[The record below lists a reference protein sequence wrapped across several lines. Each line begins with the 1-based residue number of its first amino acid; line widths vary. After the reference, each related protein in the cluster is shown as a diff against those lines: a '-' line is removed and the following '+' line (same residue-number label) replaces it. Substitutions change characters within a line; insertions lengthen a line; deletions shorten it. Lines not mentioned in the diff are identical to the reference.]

1 LNVGEVLLLNTP
13 PAWVASRLERSA
25 GRSTAAACSRSSR
38 AASCVSLSLP
48 PAVLAAAVAVAGGG
62 EAAEEAVAVAEV
74 VEVASPSWPMMRPRD
89 MREWSSASPGTY
101 GLRDSAR
108 HVIKAILTVVY

>member
-1 LNVGEVLLLNTP
+1 VV
-13 PAWVASRLERSA
+13 VVVVV
-25 GRSTAAACSRSSR
+25 AAA
-38 AASCVSLSLP
+38 AAP
-48 PAVLAAAVAVAGGG
+48 
-62 EAAEEAVAVAEV
+62 AAEAEAEAVAVAEV